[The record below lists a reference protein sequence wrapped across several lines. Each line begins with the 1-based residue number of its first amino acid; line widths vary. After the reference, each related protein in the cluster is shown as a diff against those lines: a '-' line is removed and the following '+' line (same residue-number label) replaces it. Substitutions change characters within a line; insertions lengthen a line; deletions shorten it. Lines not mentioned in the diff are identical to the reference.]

1 MKGGKLKAK
10 ELIASVDCGGTYIKA
25 ALVDCRG
32 NIIRR
37 KKCSTEAERG
47 MRVVVKNLAS
57 TARALALAGEYE
69 IAGVALG
76 MAGAIDYK
84 NGILLQSPNFAD
96 SENFPLKAELERE
109 LDLPVFLE
117 NDANA
122 YAMGEKW
129 IGAGRGFN
137 SLLCLTIGTGVG
149 GGIILNNE
157 LWRGIDGTAGE
168 LGHVTIY
175 PGGWKC
181 KCGNRGCLEAYIS
194 AAGIMRMVKKAKRH
208 GTLKHKNITPQLVY
222 EAALRGDSAAVE
234 IWQEVGRILGIGL
247 ATFVNIFNVEAI
259 IIGGGIASAYDFFIE
274 RAKLEMRKRAFKL
287 PAERIKLLKAEL
299 GDDAGILGAA
309 YIAWQA
315 LKGAIGEPCFSSI
328 RR

>member
-1 MKGGKLKAK
+1 MKAR
-10 ELIASVDCGGTYIKA
+10 ELIVSMDCGGTYIKA
-25 ALVDCRG
+25 ALVDCEG
-32 NIIRR
+32 NIVCRR
-37 KKCSTEAERG
+37 KCSTEAERG
-47 MRVVVKNLAS
+47 MRAVVKNLVS
-57 TARALALAGEYE
+57 TARGFAVEYK

-76 MAGAIDYK
+76 MAGAIDFK
-84 NGILLQSPNFAD
+84 NGILLQSPNFAY

-109 LDLPVFLE
+109 LALPVFLE

-129 IGAGRGFN
+129 IGAGRGFS

-175 PGGWKC
+175 PDGLKC
-181 KCGNRGCLEAYIS
+181 KCGNLGCLEAYIS
-194 AAGIMRMVKKAKRH
+194 AGGIMRMAKKAKH
-208 GTLKHKNITPQLVY
+208 PSTLKQRQNITPQLVY
-222 EAALRGDSAAVE
+222 EAALRGDLAAVE

-274 RAKLEMRKRAFKL
+274 SAKLEMRKRAFKV

-315 LKGAIGEPCFSSI
+315 LK
-328 RR
+328 RRAKGKPFLA

>member
-1 MKGGKLKAK
+1 MKIKK
-10 ELIASVDCGGTYIKA
+10 LIASMDCGGTYIKA
-25 ALVDCRG
+25 ALVDCDG
-32 NIIRR
+32 NIMSKR
-37 KKCSTEAERG
+37 KCSTEAKKG
-47 MRVVVKNLAS
+47 MRAVVKNLAS
-57 TARALALAGEYE
+57 TARVFMGEYE
-69 IAGVALG
+69 IVGVALG

-109 LDLPVFLE
+109 LALPVFLE

-129 IGAGRGFN
+129 VGAGRGFS

-157 LWRGIDGTAGE
+157 LWRGMDGTAGE

-175 PGGWKC
+175 PRGLRC

-194 AAGIMRMVKKAKRH
+194 AAGITRMARKAMVKRD
-208 GTLKHKNITPQLVY
+208 TILKEKKDVNPRVVY
-222 EAALRGDSAAVE
+222 EAASQGDKAALE
-234 IWQEVGRILGIGL
+234 IWREVGRILGIGL
-247 ATFVNIFNVEAI
+247 ASFVNIFNVEAI
-259 IIGGGIASAYDFFIE
+259 IIGGGISSAFDFFIE
-274 RAKLEMRKRAFKL
+274 SAKLEMRKRAFRI
-287 PAERIKLLKAEL
+287 PAKRIKLLKAEL

-309 YIAWQA
+309 YLAWQA
-315 LKGAIGEPCFSSI
+315 LGIA
-328 RR
+328 